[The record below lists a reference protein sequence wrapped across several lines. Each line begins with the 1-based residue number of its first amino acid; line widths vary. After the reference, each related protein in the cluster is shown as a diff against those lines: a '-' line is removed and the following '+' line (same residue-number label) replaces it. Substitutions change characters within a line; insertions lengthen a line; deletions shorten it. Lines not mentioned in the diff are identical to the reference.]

1 MEFGGT
7 WCPNQQ
13 AAGLPTRAND
23 KGKKARRVAPR
34 VRASQRKGREK
45 ADISVASPSKI
56 KIAGEPFIVNMKE
69 SMDAGSATTAMHC
82 AELNRRLSQKSIPL
96 LPNWRN

>member
-23 KGKKARRVAPR
+23 RGKKAR
-34 VRASQRKGREK
+34 RKGREK
-45 ADISVASPSKI
+45 ADISVASPSNV
-56 KIAGEPFIVNMKE
+56 KIAREPFIVNMME
-69 SMDAGSATTAMHC
+69 SIDAGSATTAMLS